1 MHDVHCGFKWKV
13 EGGRWKVEGGRWKV
27 EGGRWKVEGGRWKVE
42 GGRWKVEV
50 VLVVSL
56 ILIMSL
62 FMCVYNLTL
71 YSLSRL

>member
-56 ILIMSL
+56 ILTDVFVHVCLQSDSL
-62 FMCVYNLTL
+62 L
-71 YSLSRL
+71 SL